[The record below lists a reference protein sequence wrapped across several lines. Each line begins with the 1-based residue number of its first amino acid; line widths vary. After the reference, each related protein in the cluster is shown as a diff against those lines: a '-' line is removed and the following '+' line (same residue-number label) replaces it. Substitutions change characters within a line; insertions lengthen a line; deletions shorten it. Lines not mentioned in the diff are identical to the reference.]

1 MKKILNLALFLLF
14 IGASA
19 NAQFF
24 IGGGFSFSSEGGS
37 SKFNGTSEDKES
49 ETLFVFTPKA
59 GYFLNEKF
67 AIGGQLIVISSKVP
81 QDNGSINKGSAF
93 GIAPFARYY
102 ALNWNKF
109 SLFGEA
115 ELSLLFGKTKTEVNG
130 VSSDG
135 PKATSIGLNVTP
147 GVAFAI
153 SDRVELEGKINLF
166 NFGYYYESEKMESGN
181 YEYTDNT
188 SSFGFGVGMD
198 NVLNTGDFSIGL
210 IIKF

>member
-1 MKKILNLALFLLF
+1 MKKILNVALFLLF

-24 IGGGFSFSSEGGS
+24 IGGGFSFSTEGGS
-37 SKFNGTSEDKES
+37 YKSNGNSQDKES
-49 ETLFVFTPKA
+49 ETSFVFTPKA
-59 GYFLNEKF
+59 GYFLTDKF
-67 AIGGQLIVISSKVP
+67 AFGGQLIIVSSKVP

-115 ELSLLFGKTKTEVNG
+115 ELSFLFGKTKTEVNG

-135 PKATSIGLNVTP
+135 PKVTAIGLNVTP
-147 GVAFAI
+147 GIAFAI

-166 NFGYYYESEKMESGN
+166 NFGYNYESTKMDAGN

-198 NVLNTGDFSIGL
+198 EVINTGDFSIGL

>member
-1 MKKILNLALFLLF
+1 MKKILNVALFLLF

-37 SKFNGTSEDKES
+37 STYNGNTTDKES
-49 ETLFVFTPKA
+49 KTSFVFTPKA
-59 GYFLNEKF
+59 GYFLTDKF
-67 AIGGQLIVISSKVP
+67 AFGGQLIVISSKVP
-81 QDNGSINKGSAF
+81 QDNGSITKGSGF

-115 ELSLLFGKTKTEVNG
+115 ELSFLFGKTKTEMNG

-135 PKATSIGLNVTP
+135 PKATAIGLNVTP
-147 GVAFAI
+147 GIAYAL
-153 SDRVELEGKINLF
+153 SDKVELEGKINLF
-166 NFGYYYESEKMESGN
+166 NFGYNYQSTKTEVAGYEG
-181 YEYTDNT
+181 TDKT

-198 NVLNTGDFSIGL
+198 DVVNTGDFSIGL